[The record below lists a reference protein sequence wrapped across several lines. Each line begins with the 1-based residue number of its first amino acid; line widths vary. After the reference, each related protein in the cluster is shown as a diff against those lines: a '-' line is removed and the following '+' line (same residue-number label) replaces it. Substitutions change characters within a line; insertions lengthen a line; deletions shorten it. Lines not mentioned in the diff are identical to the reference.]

1 MYYAVDGD
9 DVGRRLERLLLE
21 NKPLEAKAFSGAVS
35 ADLNWVRQTLEDQG
49 ASIVFCAGDGLLA
62 HSEVELR
69 VVDLISGP
77 AGTNFSV
84 GVGMCPSDAVLAL
97 KKAKGLGRSRVET
110 QFTELSCTL

>member
-21 NKPLEAKAFSGAVS
+21 NKPLEAGAFSRAVS
-35 ADLNWVRQTLEDQG
+35 ADLDWVRRILEGQG

-62 HSEVELR
+62 ESQHELT
-69 VVDLISGP
+69 VGDLVTGPSG
-77 AGTNFSV
+77 TSFSI
-84 GVGMCPSDAVLAL
+84 GVGASSSDSVLAL

-110 QFTELSCTL
+110 QFTDLSCTP